1 MAKGFKHGGG
11 GSASAALNFKIL
23 GGTEQPSGAS
33 ENTIW
38 INTSEDISSW
48 VLSPVEPEG
57 AEGLVWILTGSVSE
71 MAFNALKKNALMVFP
86 ISAKVYTGGA
96 WANAEA
102 EIYQNGKWN
111 SFSVTWDGY
120 YFKDGDQYESVT
132 GGWTTEGWNNQATA
146 NADNGI
152 LYVESPNQQYA
163 ARIGTA
169 SPIDFSGISKLY
181 VDSPTGQG
189 ESFYP
194 GYLLVCT
201 EKQDFT
207 NVAQITIST
216 AGTTSINVSDLNGS
230 YYLLLRTLGG
240 QTGNGVGSAS
250 IRAIWAE

>member
-11 GSASAALNFKIL
+11 GAAASLNFKVV
-23 GGTEQPSGAS
+23 GGTSRPSAPG

-38 INTSEDISSW
+38 VNGEGITSW
-48 VLSPVEPEG
+48 VLSPVEPEA
-57 AEGLVWILTGSVSE
+57 AEGLAWVAVGGASAY
-71 MAFNALKKNALMVFP
+71 AFNALKKNALMVFP
-86 ISAKVYTGGA
+86 ISAKVYIGGT

-152 LYVESPNQQYA
+152 LYVESPNQQYS

-181 VDSPTGQG
+181 VDSPTGKG
-189 ESFYP
+189 ESVYS

-201 EKQDFT
+201 EKQDYT
-207 NVAQITIST
+207 NVAQITISA

-240 QTGNGVGSAS
+240 QSGAGSAS
-250 IRAIWAE
+250 VRAIWAE